1 MGWEG
6 VREES
11 DPWLY
16 NNSLAP
22 PQAEKGLVCQA
33 PSQARGGLD
42 SEGKSAMGI

>member
-22 PQAEKGLVCQA
+22 PKLRRV
-33 PSQARGGLD
+33 SFARR
-42 SEGKSAMGI
+42 A